1 MYLFVDEEIKNRDQD
16 HWDQAHH
23 EEVSNL
29 NGRQR
34 NKEDFGSVIIDEM
47 ILVVTKKIDKRWLMK
62 CENIQPR
69 YSRLSR

>member
-29 NGRQR
+29 NGIQC
-34 NKEDFGSVIIDEM
+34 KEENFGSVIIDEIIFAVKAIKM
-47 ILVVTKKIDKRWLMK
+47 R
-62 CENIQPR
+62 
-69 YSRLSR
+69 

>member
-34 NKEDFGSVIIDEM
+34 NKEDFGRVIIDEM
-47 ILVVTKKIDKRWLMK
+47 ILVVTKINNKRCLIK
-62 CENIQPR
+62 SENMQPR

>member
-47 ILVVTKKIDKRWLMK
+47 ILVATKINDV
-62 CENIQPR
+62 
-69 YSRLSR
+69 